1 MDRDPYD
8 SLYRCINDPGIS
20 GMNDSLNVAQEMAGI
35 PDAGVRLVIAAIVI
49 FVLAVTVLLLYSRM
63 QELDKK

>member
-1 MDRDPYD
+1 
-8 SLYRCINDPGIS
+8 
-20 GMNDSLNVAQEMAGI
+20 MNDSLNVAQEMAGI